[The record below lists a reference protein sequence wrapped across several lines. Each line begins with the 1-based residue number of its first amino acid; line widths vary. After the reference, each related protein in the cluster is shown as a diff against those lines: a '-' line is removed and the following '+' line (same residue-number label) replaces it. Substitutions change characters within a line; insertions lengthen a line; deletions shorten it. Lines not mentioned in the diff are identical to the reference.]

1 MLDLNGA
8 PIERPHLLNLPQIL
22 STESPRLNP
31 RVAPIISTI
40 IGVGTVVIFLALL
53 AQAFFRQG
61 LAGWSV
67 GLVYIFY
74 DTCLLAFTA
83 WQMRLI
89 LTPKP
94 SMSRAIEMPTLGVI
108 IAAHNEELALPV
120 TMDGLM
126 AQTDV
131 PDLIVIADDG
141 SSDGTDAL
149 LTTRYGLVP
158 GVLSR
163 FVPSEV
169 EGQSQMCLDAAR
181 HERQPGVQLLWL
193 PVPHGGK
200 ARALNYAMTH
210 VDTEIVLTVD
220 ADTLI
225 EEHAIAAMR
234 ASFAAEPALVAATG
248 ILTPVC
254 GNGIQGRFFEW
265 FQRYEYIRNFVS
277 RFAWERLNALLL
289 ISGAFAAFRRSA
301 VLNVGGF
308 DPECLVEDYELI
320 HRLHRHSTDH
330 GLGWTVRVVAGAQA
344 RTDAPETL
352 PAFLRQRRR
361 WFAGFLQTQ
370 RWNRDMTGNPR
381 FGKLG
386 TAMMPVK
393 ALDTLQPIYGLAAF
407 AILIGALS
415 LGRLRVALPIIIV
428 MLCKV
433 VIDLSFHLWSLG
445 VYRRWTGAP
454 KPVSYP
460 KAVLAAILEP
470 FSFQLMRHAG
480 AAWGWWTFLGDRWGW
495 SKQSWGKTGS
505 DAGRGGIVAQG

>member
-1 MLDLNGA
+1 MLTPTSLA
-8 PIERPHLLNLPQIL
+8 TALAF
-22 STESPRLNP
+22 ESPRLNP
-31 RVAPIISTI
+31 RPAPLISGL
-40 IGVGTVVIFLALL
+40 IGAGAVFVFLALL

-74 DTCLLAFTA
+74 DTCLLLFTA
-83 WQMRLI
+83 WQMQRL
-89 LTPKP
+89 LRPVP
-94 SMSRAIEMPTLGVI
+94 RSEAASRPTLGVI
-108 IAAHNEELALPV
+108 IAAHNEERALPV
-120 TMDGLM
+120 TIDGLFN
-126 AQTDV
+126 QTDA

-141 SSDGTDAL
+141 SSDGTAKL
-149 LTTRYGLVP
+149 LAKRYGLHADVRRETP
-158 GVLSR
+158 GA
-163 FVPSEV
+163 P
-169 EGQSQMCLDAAR
+169 D
-181 HERQPGVQLLWL
+181 LLWL

-200 ARALNYAMTH
+200 ARALNYAITH
-210 VDTEIVLTVD
+210 VDTDVVLTVD

-225 EEHAIAAMR
+225 EEHAIGAMR
-234 ASFAAEPALVAATG
+234 AAFGAESGLVAATG
-248 ILTPVC
+248 VLTPVC
-254 GNGIQGRFFEW
+254 GRSASGRFFEW
-265 FQRYEYIRNFVS
+265 FQRYEYIRNFLS
-277 RFAWERLNALLL
+277 RFAWMQLNSLLL
-289 ISGAFAAFRRSA
+289 ISGAFAAFRRDA
-301 VLNVGGF
+301 LLTVGGF

-330 GLGWTVRVVAGAQA
+330 ALGWTVRVVAGAQA

-370 RWNRDMTGNPR
+370 RWNRDMTGNAR
-381 FGKLG
+381 FGWLG

-433 VIDLSFHLWSLG
+433 VIDLTFHLWSLG
-445 VYRRWTGAP
+445 MYRRWTGEAR
-454 KPVSYP
+454 PVSYP
-460 KAVLAAILEP
+460 KAMFAALLEP

-480 AAWGWWTFLGDRWGW
+480 AAWGWWTFLTGR
-495 SKQSWGKTGS
+495 QSWGKTS
-505 DAGRGGIVAQG
+505 RGGIVAQEMALVPHS